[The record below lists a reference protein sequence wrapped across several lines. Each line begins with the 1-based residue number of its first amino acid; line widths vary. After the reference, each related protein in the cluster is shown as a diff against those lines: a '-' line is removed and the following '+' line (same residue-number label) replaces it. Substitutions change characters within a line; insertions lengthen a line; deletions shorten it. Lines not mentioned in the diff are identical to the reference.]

1 MIHKLSISA
10 ETDRVEWREQLLKLI
25 EPEDTIVLSLEGDIS
40 FTQTR
45 QLITALNT
53 VAWQRKAMVQYD
65 GEETASNP
73 PLPIRY
79 SRPPSITPP
88 KINPTKPASL

>member
-10 ETDRVEWREQLLKLI
+10 KTDRVKWREQLLKLI
-25 EPEDTIVLSLEGDIS
+25 EPGDTIVLSLDGDIS

-53 VAWQRKAMVQYD
+53 VAWQRGAMVQYAGD
-65 GEETASNP
+65 GTVSNP

-88 KINPTKPASL
+88 KTNPTQPASL